1 MERVNRIVS
10 HVKYQAYL
18 KEIEELEQERIFCRH
33 QMGHFLS
40 VARIAMLMKEEEGLF
55 VDKELIYAAALLHDI
70 GRGVQY
76 QTGEPHEQASA
87 KIAPEILSECFFQE
101 AEISE
106 ILQAI
111 IGHRDPESARNT
123 DLSGLLYRADKL
135 SRECFCCKAKDECDK
150 PLASRTM
157 RIYY

>member
-1 MERVNRIVS
+1 MERVDRIVS

-87 KIAPEILSECFFQE
+87 KIAPEILFKKRKFLKFCRQLSDTGIRKAQG
-101 AEISE
+101 
-106 ILQAI
+106 ILI
-111 IGHRDPESARNT
+111 
-123 DLSGLLYRADKL
+123 
-135 SRECFCCKAKDECDK
+135 
-150 PLASRTM
+150 
-157 RIYY
+157 